1 MSAIYILAN
10 SIDLLYVVSDYE
22 GKIVSSNDLFKE
34 YSSHIKPKKVSDI
47 ISDDTELDD
56 YVLSVK
62 RAIEI
67 SPNPV
72 RIYART
78 KQKNS
83 GLRWVLWNCYAILGS
98 LHFVGFQI
106 TDVTSITSHEHE
118 KQKQLLEEFRFM
130 LSHELRQPLT
140 SVAGVVKLLL
150 DKEGKMDSKEQN
162 ELLKMVD
169 DSMKR
174 LDESIHLLVKKAT
187 RQL

>member
-56 YVLSVK
+56 YVESVK

-67 SPNPV
+67 TPNPV

-83 GLRWVLWNCYAILGS
+83 GLRWCLWNCYAILGS
-98 LHFVGFQI
+98 LHFIGFQI

-150 DKEGKMDSKEQN
+150 DKEGKMGESEQT

-174 LDESIHLLVKKAT
+174 LDESIHALVKKAT

>member
-47 ISDDTELDD
+47 ITDDTELDD
-56 YVLSVK
+56 YVQSVK

-67 SPNPV
+67 TPNPV

-98 LHFVGFQI
+98 LHFIGFQI

-150 DKEGKMDSKEQN
+150 DKEGKMDDLEQT

>member
-1 MSAIYILAN
+1 MSTRYILAN

-56 YVLSVK
+56 YVYSVK

-67 SPNPV
+67 SPDPV

-83 GLRWVLWNCYAILGS
+83 GLRWNLWNCYAILGS

-130 LSHELRQPLT
+130 LSHELRQPMT

-150 DKEGKMDSKEQN
+150 DKEGQMEDQEQT

-169 DSMKR
+169 ESMKK

>member
-22 GKIVSSNDLFKE
+22 GNIVSSNDLFKE

-56 YVLSVK
+56 YVHSVK

-67 SPNPV
+67 TPNPV

-83 GLRWVLWNCYAILGS
+83 GLRWCLWNCYAILGS
-98 LHFVGFQI
+98 LHFIGFQI

-150 DKEGKMDSKEQN
+150 DKGGKVEGEEQT
-162 ELLKMVD
+162 ELLKMIE
-169 DSMKR
+169 DSMKK

>member
-1 MSAIYILAN
+1 MSTRYILAN
-10 SIDLLYVVSDYE
+10 SIDLLYVVADYE
-22 GKIVSSNDLFKE
+22 GDILRSNDLFKE
-34 YSSHIKPKKVSDI
+34 YCSHIKPKKVSDI

-56 YVLSVK
+56 YVASVK
-62 RAIEI
+62 RAIELT
-67 SPNPV
+67 PNPV

-83 GLRWVLWNCYAILGS
+83 GLRWNLWNCYAILGS

-150 DKEGKMDSKEQN
+150 DKDGKMDDAEQT

-169 DSMKR
+169 DSMNR
-174 LDESIHLLVKKAT
+174 LDIAVHLLVKKAT

>member
-67 SPNPV
+67 TPNPV

-83 GLRWVLWNCYAILGS
+83 GLRWCLWNCYAILGS
-98 LHFVGFQI
+98 LHFIGFQI

-150 DKEGKMDSKEQN
+150 DKGEKVGDQEQN

>member
-34 YSSHIKPKKVSDI
+34 YSSHVKPKKVSDI
-47 ISDDTELDD
+47 ITDDTELDD
-56 YVLSVK
+56 YVQSVK

-67 SPNPV
+67 TPNPV

-106 TDVTSITSHEHE
+106 TDITSITSHEHE

-150 DKEGKMDSKEQN
+150 DKEGKMEDVEQN

>member
-1 MSAIYILAN
+1 MSTQYILAN

-22 GKIVSSNDLFKE
+22 ANIVRSNDLFKE

-56 YVLSVK
+56 YVQSVK

-67 SPNPV
+67 TPNPV

-150 DKEGKMDSKEQN
+150 DKGGNIGDQEQN

>member
-56 YVLSVK
+56 YVYSVK

-67 SPNPV
+67 TPNPV

-83 GLRWVLWNCYAILGS
+83 GLRWCLWNCYAILGS
-98 LHFVGFQI
+98 LHFIGFQI

-150 DKEGKMDSKEQN
+150 DKGEKVGDQEQT

-169 DSMKR
+169 DSMKK

>member
-1 MSAIYILAN
+1 MSTRYILAN
-10 SIDLLYVVSDYE
+10 SIDLLYVVADYE
-22 GKIVSSNDLFKE
+22 GQILRSNDLFKE

-56 YVLSVK
+56 YVASVK
-62 RAIEI
+62 KAIEI
-67 SPNPV
+67 EPNPV

-83 GLRWVLWNCYAILGS
+83 GLRWNLWNCYAILGS
-98 LHFVGFQI
+98 LHFIGFQI

-150 DKEGKMDSKEQN
+150 DKDGKIDDAEQT

-169 DSMKR
+169 GSMKR
-174 LDESIHLLVKKAT
+174 LDIAVHLLVKKAT

>member
-1 MSAIYILAN
+1 MSTQYILAN
-10 SIDLLYVVSDYE
+10 SIDLLYVVADYE
-22 GKIVSSNDLFKE
+22 GSIVRSNDLFKE

-47 ISDDTELDD
+47 ITDDTELDD

-62 RAIEI
+62 KAIEI
-67 SPNPV
+67 TPNPV

-150 DKEGKMDSKEQN
+150 DKEGKMGELEQT

-174 LDESIHLLVKKAT
+174 LDESIHALVKKAT

>member
-47 ISDDTELDD
+47 ITDDTELDD
-56 YVLSVK
+56 YVQSVK

-67 SPNPV
+67 TPNPV

-98 LHFVGFQI
+98 LHFIGFQI

-150 DKEGKMDSKEQN
+150 DKEGKMEDLEQT

-174 LDESIHLLVKKAT
+174 LDESIYALVKKAT

>member
-1 MSAIYILAN
+1 MSTRYILAN

-47 ISDDTELDD
+47 ISDDTEMDD
-56 YVLSVK
+56 YVYSVK

-67 SPNPV
+67 SPDPV

-83 GLRWVLWNCYAILGS
+83 GLRWNLWNCYAILGS
-98 LHFVGFQI
+98 LHFIGFQI

-130 LSHELRQPLT
+130 LSHELRQPMT

-150 DKEGKMDSKEQN
+150 DKEGKMEDQEQT

-169 DSMKR
+169 ESMKK

>member
-22 GKIVSSNDLFKE
+22 GNIVSSNDLFKE

-47 ISDDTELDD
+47 ITDDTELDD
-56 YVLSVK
+56 YVASVK

-67 SPNPV
+67 TPNPV

-83 GLRWVLWNCYAILGS
+83 GLRWCLWNCYAILGS
-98 LHFVGFQI
+98 LHFIGFQI

-150 DKEGKMDSKEQN
+150 DKGDKVGDQEQN

-174 LDESIHLLVKKAT
+174 LDESIHALVKKAT

>member
-56 YVLSVK
+56 YVQSVK

-67 SPNPV
+67 TPKPV
-72 RIYART
+72 IIYART

-83 GLRWVLWNCYAILGS
+83 GLRWCLWNCYAILGS
-98 LHFVGFQI
+98 LHFIGFQI

-118 KQKQLLEEFRFM
+118 KQKDRK
-130 LSHELRQPLT
+130 
-140 SVAGVVKLLL
+140 SVV
-150 DKEGKMDSKEQN
+150 
-162 ELLKMVD
+162 
-169 DSMKR
+169 
-174 LDESIHLLVKKAT
+174 
-187 RQL
+187 

>member
-67 SPNPV
+67 TPNPV

-83 GLRWVLWNCYAILGS
+83 GLRWNLWNCYAILGS
-98 LHFVGFQI
+98 LHFIGFQI

-150 DKEGKMDSKEQN
+150 DKGDKVGDQEQN
-162 ELLKMVD
+162 ELLKMVE

-174 LDESIHLLVKKAT
+174 LDESIHALVKKAT

>member
-56 YVLSVK
+56 YVESVK

-67 SPNPV
+67 TPNPV

-83 GLRWVLWNCYAILGS
+83 GLRWCLWNCYAILGS
-98 LHFVGFQI
+98 LHFIGFQI

-150 DKEGKMDSKEQN
+150 DKEGKTDDSEQT

-174 LDESIHLLVKKAT
+174 LDESIHALVKKAT

>member
-22 GKIVSSNDLFKE
+22 GNIVSFNDLFKE

-47 ISDDTELDD
+47 ITDDTELDD
-56 YVLSVK
+56 YVHSVK

-67 SPNPV
+67 TPNPV

-83 GLRWVLWNCYAILGS
+83 GLRWNLWNCYAILGS

-106 TDVTSITSHEHE
+106 TDITSITSHEHE

-150 DKEGKMDSKEQN
+150 DKEGKMDDSEQT

-169 DSMKR
+169 YSMKR
-174 LDESIHLLVKKAT
+174 LDIAVHLLVKKAT

>member
-1 MSAIYILAN
+1 MSTQYILAN
-10 SIDLLYVVSDYE
+10 SIDLLYVVADYE
-22 GKIVSSNDLFKE
+22 GSIVRSNDLFKE
-34 YSSHIKPKKVSDI
+34 YCSHIKPKKVSDI
-47 ISDDTELDD
+47 ITDDTELDD
-56 YVLSVK
+56 YVASVK
-62 RAIEI
+62 KAIEI
-67 SPNPV
+67 TPNPV

-83 GLRWVLWNCYAILGS
+83 GLRWNLWNCYAILGS

-118 KQKQLLEEFRFM
+118 KQKVLLEEFRFM

-150 DKEGKMDSKEQN
+150 DKGNNVGEDEQI

-174 LDESIHLLVKKAT
+174 LDKSIHHLVKKAT

>member
-1 MSAIYILAN
+1 MSTQYILAN
-10 SIDLLYVVSDYE
+10 SIDLLYVVADYE
-22 GKIVSSNDLFKE
+22 GNIVRSNDLFKE
-34 YSSHIKPKKVSDI
+34 YSSHIKPKKVSEL
-47 ISDDTELDD
+47 ISDDTEMDD
-56 YVLSVK
+56 YVISVK
-62 RAIEI
+62 KAIEI
-67 SPNPV
+67 TPNPV

-83 GLRWVLWNCYAILGS
+83 GLRWNLWNCYAILGS
-98 LHFVGFQI
+98 LHFIGFQI

-150 DKEGKMDSKEQN
+150 DKGNNIEVEEQN

-169 DSMKR
+169 QSMKR

-187 RQL
+187 RHL

>member
-56 YVLSVK
+56 YVQSVK

-67 SPNPV
+67 TPNPV

-83 GLRWVLWNCYAILGS
+83 GLRWCLWNCYAILGS

-150 DKEGKMDSKEQN
+150 DKEGKMEDSEQT

>member
-67 SPNPV
+67 TPNPV

-83 GLRWVLWNCYAILGS
+83 GLRWNLWNCYAILGS
-98 LHFVGFQI
+98 LHFIGFQI

-150 DKEGKMDSKEQN
+150 DKEGKMEDQEQN
-162 ELLKMVD
+162 ELLKMVE

-174 LDESIHLLVKKAT
+174 LDESIHALVKKAT

>member
-1 MSAIYILAN
+1 MSTRFILAN
-10 SIDLLYVVSDYE
+10 SIDLLYVVADYE
-22 GKIVSSNDLFKE
+22 GKVIKSNDLFKE
-34 YSSHIKPKKVSDI
+34 YTSHIQPKKVADI
-47 ISDDTELDD
+47 ITDNVELYDF
-56 YVLSVK
+56 VEKVK

-83 GLRWVLWNCYAILGS
+83 GLRWNLWNCYAILGS
-98 LHFVGFQI
+98 LHFVGFQL
-106 TDVTSITSHEHE
+106 TDITSITSHEHE

-150 DKEGKMDSKEQN
+150 DNDGKLGDAEQQD
-162 ELLKMVD
+162 LLRMVD

-174 LDESIHLLVKKAT
+174 LDDAVHLLVKKAT
-187 RQL
+187 REL

>member
-67 SPNPV
+67 TPNPV

-83 GLRWVLWNCYAILGS
+83 GLRW
-98 LHFVGFQI
+98 
-106 TDVTSITSHEHE
+106 
-118 KQKQLLEEFRFM
+118 
-130 LSHELRQPLT
+130 
-140 SVAGVVKLLL
+140 
-150 DKEGKMDSKEQN
+150 
-162 ELLKMVD
+162 
-169 DSMKR
+169 
-174 LDESIHLLVKKAT
+174 
-187 RQL
+187 